1 MNAPTIPVAAG
12 CRLMAVAVS
21 VLVLAYVLAARAD
34 GQADAFR
41 IVEPR
46 RAVPGL
52 RLEGIDGTV
61 YDISRMGGK
70 VVLVNFWATW
80 CPPCVEELPSLQRL
94 WDDMHPRGLEVL
106 AVNAGEETGPVNAF
120 LESFR
125 PRLEFPLLLDRNGD
139 AFSAWKLF
147 GLPTTFVLDK
157 QGRLAFYATGP
168 RPMDSKRI
176 RAQLHGLLEEDV
188 SDQ

>member
-1 MNAPTIPVAAG
+1 M
-12 CRLMAVAVS
+12 
-21 VLVLAYVLAARAD
+21 LVLASVLTARAD
-34 GQADAFR
+34 GQEDAFR

-46 RAVPGL
+46 RTVPGL
-52 RLEGIDGTV
+52 RLEGIDRTV

-106 AVNAGEETGPVNAF
+106 AVNTGEETGPVNDF
-120 LESFR
+120 LESVR
-125 PRLEFPLLLDRNGD
+125 PNLEFPLLLDRNGD

-157 QGRLAFYATGP
+157 QGRLAFSATGP